1 VTARPLEPKAMAVS
15 ASACA
20 TETLVGPVV
29 EPATA
34 RRPKIYFADNSRLR
48 PNANDHRAETEGFC
62 LNYGLA
68 AEWPSEH
75 FLFPTGLTIAERLE
89 AGLPI
94 DDPAPGRVLHK
105 SWRLIGDCQ
114 AVVAEISAF
123 RGVHMNPLVAF
134 EIGVAVVHAIPVFAW
149 TTDVFPGGRLM
160 DQFARLVAVADDDDV
175 SPDGNYRDDED
186 NLIENFGMVE
196 FAAIAGNFVSL
207 SSSLA
212 DAIGRCAEYFWRV
225 AR

>member
-1 VTARPLEPKAMAVS
+1 
-15 ASACA
+15 
-20 TETLVGPVV
+20 
-29 EPATA
+29 
-34 RRPKIYFADNSRLR
+34 
-48 PNANDHRAETEGFC
+48 
-62 LNYGLA
+62 
-68 AEWPSEH
+68 
-75 FLFPTGLTIAERLE
+75 
-89 AGLPI
+89 
-94 DDPAPGRVLHK
+94 
-105 SWRLIGDCQ
+105 
-114 AVVAEISAF
+114 
-123 RGVHMNPLVAF
+123 MNPLVAF